1 MTFQR
6 IVVALLVLIVAGLG
20 AIGYFE
26 WKMAVQV
33 RTLKAFVEGYV
44 FNEAV
49 IACEQAKSSTPFK
62 WNGGKSTAVI
72 GLNSVKTDK
81 YTVSASYTLVAD
93 SVYCDYDPIKRKA
106 EIGSSFLEAGVTI
119 RPCQAW
125 DGIVMAQGQGD
136 YRILHEAALRDYLAG
151 VADLAA
157 TLGGEP
163 ASWSITEVGDGNLN
177 LVFIVKGGRGGIAVK
192 QALPYVRLVGES
204 WPLPLSRAHYE
215 YLALSRQAELAPGLV
230 PALLH
235 HNEALALTVME
246 LLEPHIIMRKG
257 MVAGSQYPRFVDDIT
272 TFMARTL
279 FFTSDLAVSAAEKK
293 QGIAAF
299 AGNHALCKIT
309 EDLIFTDPY
318 RVAEQNRWTAPYL
331 DALAAELREDMDLH
345 VAISRLKLKFMASPE
360 ALLHGDLHT
369 GSIMVTGGETRVI
382 DPEFAFYGPMGFD
395 VGAVLANLLM
405 AYFASAGHERTP
417 GERRAFEAW
426 VLETVETVWN
436 DFTRKFLELW
446 RAGAAG
452 DAYPASLFAGE
463 TGAARLEAERQAYM
477 QRLFADTVGF
487 AAAKTIR
494 RIFGLAHN
502 IDFEL
507 IEDPRRR
514 AISEARAVR
523 LARAMMLEVGAFP
536 TIADVTAAA
545 RKLRD
550 WQPEF

>member
-1 MTFQR
+1 MTQGR
-6 IVVALLVLIVAGLG
+6 AGG
-20 AIGYFE
+20 
-26 WKMAVQV
+26 
-33 RTLKAFVEGYV
+33 
-44 FNEAV
+44 
-49 IACEQAKSSTPFK
+49 
-62 WNGGKSTAVI
+62 
-72 GLNSVKTDK
+72 
-81 YTVSASYTLVAD
+81 
-93 SVYCDYDPIKRKA
+93 
-106 EIGSSFLEAGVTI
+106 
-119 RPCQAW
+119 
-125 DGIVMAQGQGD
+125 

-151 VADLAA
+151 LPDLAA
-157 TLGGEP
+157 ALGGQP
-163 ASWSITEVGDGNLN
+163 AAWSITEVGDGNLN
-177 LVFIVKGGRGGIAVK
+177 LVFIVKGARGGIAVK

-235 HNEALALTVME
+235 HNEVLALTVME
-246 LLEPHIIMRKG
+246 LLQPHIIMRKG
-257 MVAGSQYPRFVDDIT
+257 LIAATHYPRFVEDIT

-279 FFTSDLAVSAAEKK
+279 FFTSDLALAAADKK
-293 QGIAAF
+293 EAIAAF

-331 DALAAELREDMDLH
+331 DALAASLREDMELH

-369 GSIMVTGGETRVI
+369 GSIMVTDSETRVI

-395 VGAVLANLLM
+395 VGAVIANLLM

-417 GERRAFEAW
+417 GERRSFEVW
-426 VLETVETVWN
+426 VLETVERVWSE
-436 DFTRKFLELW
+436 FERKFLELW
-446 RAGAAG
+446 RTEAAG
-452 DAYPASLFAGE
+452 DAYPATLFVGE
-463 TGAARLEAERQAYM
+463 KGAVWLEAERQAYM

-487 AAAKTIR
+487 AAAKIIR

-507 IEDPRRR
+507 IEDPQRR

-523 LARAMMLEVGAFP
+523 LARAMMVETGTFR
-536 TIADVTAAA
+536 TIADVTGAA
-545 RKLRD
+545 RKFRD
-550 WQPEF
+550 WQPELSG

>member
-1 MTFQR
+1 MTGDR
-6 IVVALLVLIVAGLG
+6 A
-20 AIGYFE
+20 
-26 WKMAVQV
+26 
-33 RTLKAFVEGYV
+33 
-44 FNEAV
+44 
-49 IACEQAKSSTPFK
+49 
-62 WNGGKSTAVI
+62 
-72 GLNSVKTDK
+72 
-81 YTVSASYTLVAD
+81 
-93 SVYCDYDPIKRKA
+93 
-106 EIGSSFLEAGVTI
+106 
-119 RPCQAW
+119 
-125 DGIVMAQGQGD
+125 GD

-151 VADLAA
+151 LPDIAA
-157 TLGGEP
+157 LLGGEP
-163 ASWSITEVGDGNLN
+163 ASWEITEVGDGNLN
-177 LVFIVKGGRGGIAVK
+177 LVFIMKGGRGGVAVK

-215 YLALSRQAELAPGLV
+215 YLALSRQAQLAPGLV

-257 MVAGSQYPRFVDDIT
+257 LVAGTKYPGFVGDIT

-279 FFTSDLAVSAAEKK
+279 FFTSDLALSAAEKK
-293 QGIAAF
+293 EGIAAF

-318 RVAEQNRWTAPYL
+318 RIAEQNRWTAPYL
-331 DALAAELREDMDLH
+331 DALAASLRDDMELH

-369 GSIMVTGGETRVI
+369 GSIMVTNNQTRVI

-395 VGAVLANLLM
+395 VGAVLANLVM
-405 AYFASAGHERTP
+405 AYFASAGHERAP
-417 GERRAFEAW
+417 GERAAFEAW
-426 VLETVETVWN
+426 VLETIEQVWN
-436 DFTRKFLELW
+436 EFAGKFLDLW
-446 RAGAAG
+446 RANGTG
-452 DAYPASLFAGE
+452 DAYPVSLFAGAQ
-463 TGAARLEAERQAYM
+463 GAARLEAERQAYM

-507 IEDPRRR
+507 IEDSKKR
-514 AISEARAVR
+514 AVSEARAVR
-523 LARAMMLEVGAFP
+523 LARAMMVETGTFR
-536 TIADVTAAA
+536 TISDVTGAA

-550 WQPEF
+550 WRPELTG

>member
-1 MTFQR
+1 MT
-6 IVVALLVLIVAGLG
+6 
-20 AIGYFE
+20 
-26 WKMAVQV
+26 
-33 RTLKAFVEGYV
+33 EG
-44 FNEAV
+44 
-49 IACEQAKSSTPFK
+49 
-62 WNGGKSTAVI
+62 
-72 GLNSVKTDK
+72 
-81 YTVSASYTLVAD
+81 
-93 SVYCDYDPIKRKA
+93 R
-106 EIGSSFLEAGVTI
+106 
-119 RPCQAW
+119 
-125 DGIVMAQGQGD
+125 GD

-151 VADLAA
+151 LPDLVAL
-157 TLGGEP
+157 LGAEP
-163 ASWSITEVGDGNLN
+163 VSWSITEVGDGNLN
-177 LVFIVKGGRGGIAVK
+177 LVFIVKGDRGGVAVK

-215 YLALSRQAELAPGLV
+215 YLALSKQADLAPGLV

-235 HNEALALTVME
+235 HNETLALTVME

-257 MVAGSQYPRFVDDIT
+257 LVAAAQYPRFAGDIT

-279 FFTSDLAVSAAEKK
+279 FFTSDLALSAAEKK
-293 QGIAAF
+293 EGIAAF

-318 RVAEQNRWTAPYL
+318 RIAEQNRWTAPYL
-331 DALAAELREDMDLH
+331 DGLAASLRDDMDLH

-369 GSIMVTGGETRVI
+369 GSIMVTDSQTRVI

-405 AYFASAGHERTP
+405 AYFASAGHERAP
-417 GERRAFEAW
+417 GERAAFEGW
-426 VLETVETVWN
+426 VLETVEQVWN
-436 DFTRKFLELW
+436 EFARKFLDLW

-477 QRLFADTVGF
+477 QRLFADAVGF

-502 IDFEL
+502 IDFEQ

-523 LARAMMLEVGAFP
+523 LARAMMVEAGAFP
-536 TIADVTAAA
+536 SIADVTGAA

-550 WQPEF
+550 WMPEFANG

>member
-1 MTFQR
+1 
-6 IVVALLVLIVAGLG
+6 
-20 AIGYFE
+20 
-26 WKMAVQV
+26 
-33 RTLKAFVEGYV
+33 
-44 FNEAV
+44 
-49 IACEQAKSSTPFK
+49 
-62 WNGGKSTAVI
+62 
-72 GLNSVKTDK
+72 
-81 YTVSASYTLVAD
+81 
-93 SVYCDYDPIKRKA
+93 
-106 EIGSSFLEAGVTI
+106 
-119 RPCQAW
+119 
-125 DGIVMAQGQGD
+125 MAQAEG
-136 YRILHEAALRDYLAG
+136 YRILHEADLRDYLAG
-151 VADLAA
+151 VPDLKAL
-157 TLGGEP
+157 LGGEA

-177 LVFIVKGGRGGIAVK
+177 LVFIVKGGRSGVAVK

-215 YLALSRQAELAPGLV
+215 YLALSRQAQLAPGLV

-235 HNEALALTVME
+235 HDEALALTVME

-257 MVAGSQYPRFVDDIT
+257 MVAGTQYPGFASDIT

-279 FFTSDLAVSAAEKK
+279 FFTSDLALSAADKK
-293 QGIAAF
+293 EAIAAF

-318 RVAEQNRWTAPYL
+318 RVAVQNHWTVPYL
-331 DALAAELREDMDLH
+331 NTLAASLRADLELH
-345 VAISRLKLKFMASPE
+345 IAISRLKLKFMASPE
-360 ALLHGDLHT
+360 ALIHGDLHT
-369 GSIMVTGGETRVI
+369 GSVMVTEGQTRVI

-405 AYFASAGHERTP
+405 AYFASSGHERSP
-417 GERRAFEAW
+417 GDRRAFEGW
-426 VLETVETVWN
+426 VLETVEQVWN
-436 DFTRKFLELW
+436 EFARKFLDLW

-463 TGAARLEAERQAYM
+463 KGAARLEAERQAYM

-523 LARAMMLEVGAFP
+523 LARTMMLEAGAFP

-550 WQPEF
+550 WQPEFATG